1 MNIYFK
7 DEKLFKKLL
16 SKTILKVEVGS
27 QVYGLGEDAI
37 PSFVHIY
44 ATSKSELYSFLN
56 SYYTFQYESEKE
68 NLIFMNIHTFIRNL
82 VTGEYTINFEAIHD
96 KSLAGTELDFLYQN
110 RAQFASY
117 TVLKSYLN
125 FAKVNSKKIQSEKEG
140 DKWSFQ
146 LIEILRNL
154 RFAESIIDNKFV
166 LNNSSLIEEANEIK
180 AAKFRYNKARLEDI
194 KIEIDYRR
202 IKANDLLSSKSV
214 TRFLSEDF
222 QYKLDKWLLELTES
236 KCNWELDKSEMSYIY
251 KAFEDNMASSEQ

>member
-7 DEKLFKKLL
+7 DEKLLKKLL

-27 QVYGLGEDAI
+27 QVYGLETDETAI

-56 SYYTFQYESEKE
+56 SHYTLQYQMEKE

-82 VTGEYTINFEAIHD
+82 VTGEYTFNFEAIHD

-110 RAQFASY
+110 RDQFASY

-125 FAKVNSKKIQSEKEG
+125 FAKTNCKKIQSEKEG
-140 DKWSFQ
+140 EKWNSQ

-154 RFAESIIDNKFV
+154 RFAESIIENKFV
-166 LNNSSLIEEANEIK
+166 LKNSSLIEESKEIK
-180 AAKFRYNKARLEDI
+180 GARFRYNKAR
-194 KIEIDYRR
+194 
-202 IKANDLLSSKSV
+202 
-214 TRFLSEDF
+214 SE
-222 QYKLDKWLLELTES
+222 ELYY
-236 KCNWELDKSEMSYIY
+236 NGI
-251 KAFEDNMASSEQ
+251 